1 MFEPA
6 GELEVDSSSSESED
20 DVTDNQTSNNSK
32 KRKISTPLWKKHTDF
47 SKVFPSIEINKL
59 ANDYPE
65 LTLKSPFELWRDF
78 MTDTLTQ
85 NILEQILLYA
95 RRDKNNVN
103 FDLHKA
109 ELLRFFGII
118 ISSGYHKLP
127 SERGYWS
134 NKLDL
139 AVPIVSEELSSKRFL
154 QIKSMFHLVDNTTLE
169 GNSYKM
175 DKVMLLYD
183 HLNSSFIKYR
193 IFHQLLSIDE
203 SMVSYYGRHSCK
215 MFIRGKPFDLVTN
228 CGVFVGQIFTLI
240 I

>member
-1 MFEPA
+1 
-6 GELEVDSSSSESED
+6 
-20 DVTDNQTSNNSK
+20 
-32 KRKISTPLWKKHTDF
+32 
-47 SKVFPSIEINKL
+47 
-59 ANDYPE
+59 
-65 LTLKSPFELWRDF
+65 
-78 MTDTLTQ
+78 MTDTLMQ

-95 RRDKNNVN
+95 RRHKN
-103 FDLHKA
+103 KA
-109 ELLRFFGII
+109 ELLRFFGTVIL
-118 ISSGYHKLP
+118 SGYHKLP
-127 SERGYWS
+127 SERDSWS
-134 NKLDL
+134 NQPDL
-139 AVPIVSEELSSKRFL
+139 GVPVVSEALGSKRFL